1 MLHLY
6 YKKTNSRCTVTDT
19 IFALFF
25 CWSNLGV
32 CFLYSVIYFM
42 VCLSKAIICF
52 KLQNKNVAE
61 YHVKNRHVDQKKE
74 KKIKCSVM
82 LFNRCG
88 CTSIRACWV
97 CLKILILL
105 QLQRKKNILIIHFR
119 YHYWYTY
126 MYFLVF
132 SYKMYDRIELMQ
144 LELL

>member
-1 MLHLY
+1 MHCFSAGAISEFVFYTQSYISWFVFLKRL
-6 YKKTNSRCTVTDT
+6 
-19 IFALFF
+19 FAL
-25 CWSNLGV
+25 N
-32 CFLYSVIYFM
+32 
-42 VCLSKAIICF
+42 SKTRMWQSIMWKIAMLI
-52 KLQNKNVAE
+52 K
-61 YHVKNRHVDQKKE
+61 KKE

-132 SYKMYDRIELMQ
+132 SYKMYDCIELMQ